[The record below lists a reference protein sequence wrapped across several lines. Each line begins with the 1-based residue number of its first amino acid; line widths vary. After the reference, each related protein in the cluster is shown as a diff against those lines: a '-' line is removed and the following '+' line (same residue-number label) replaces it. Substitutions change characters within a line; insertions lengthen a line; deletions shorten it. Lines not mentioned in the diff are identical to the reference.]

1 MGRDGEQQKT
11 GMSVSG
17 LGRVF
22 PGWYI
27 IIAALKF
34 EDRSRRANVHP
45 ITLGPHG
52 SNFADVAKALQPF
65 MVALEGGI
73 NLDIRGEEVLMCAFS
88 LAYIGDMPQQN
99 KNAGRVSSQPLLPQL
114 LRRPR
119 TARKS
124 AI

>member
-73 NLDIRGEEVLMCAFS
+73 NFDIRG
-88 LAYIGDMPQQN
+88 
-99 KNAGRVSSQPLLPQL
+99 
-114 LRRPR
+114 
-119 TARKS
+119 
-124 AI
+124 